1 MSRLIYLDHAATTAL
16 DPATASGL
24 AERQATLFGN
34 PASTHPVGRAAGK
47 ALAEARS
54 RIARRLGGDAK
65 DLIFTGGGTEAL
77 YLAILGS
84 AGETPGHL
92 LYSAVEHS
100 AVRESAAMLA
110 ARGWTVEVV
119 PVDVEGR
126 VTPQAVAARLRPDTR
141 ILAVMLAN
149 NEIGTINDVPG
160 IARVLRAQ
168 CRRAR
173 LVVDAVQ
180 AFGKLP
186 FTVAGLDADCVAITG
201 HKLHGPK
208 GIGALWSRVTLRPV
222 MKGGGQ
228 EGGVRGG
235 TQSAPLAWAFAEAA
249 DRHLDAMHHV
259 EALRD
264 DLWARLSAGL
274 PTARLTGPALGPDR
288 LGNNL
293 HLCVPGLPSEPLL
306 NALSAAGVCCSAG
319 SACSAGKFSKVLTA
333 LGRRKEDGAYIRLSP
348 GRFTTT
354 EDITTA
360 ARVFLTAVEELRQA
374 YG

>member
-16 DPATASGL
+16 APTISRGL

-47 ALAEARS
+47 ALAEARA
-54 RIARRLGGDAK
+54 RLARRLGGDPK
-65 DLIFTGGGTEAL
+65 GLVFTGGGTEAL

-84 AGETPGHL
+84 AGEAPGHL
-92 LYSAVEHS
+92 LCSAVEHS
-100 AVRESAAMLA
+100 AVRESAATLE
-110 ARGWTVEVV
+110 ARGWTIEVI
-119 PVDVEGR
+119 PVDALGR
-126 VTPQAVAARLRPDTR
+126 VTPDAVAARLRPDTR
-141 ILAVMLAN
+141 IVAVMLAN
-149 NEIGTINDVPG
+149 NEIGTVNDVPG
-160 IARVLRAQ
+160 IARVIRAGS
-168 CRRAR
+168 RRAR

-186 FTVAGLDADCVAITG
+186 FTVGELDADCVAITA

-208 GIGALWSRVTLRPV
+208 GIGALWSRVGLRPF

-228 EGGVRGG
+228 EGGLRGG

-249 DRHLDAMHHV
+249 DQHLDAMHHV
-259 EALRD
+259 QALRD
-264 DLWARLSAGL
+264 DLWARLQSGL
-274 PTARLTGPALGPDR
+274 PEVRLTGPAPGPLR

-293 HLCVPGLPSEPLL
+293 HVCVPGLPSEPLL

-319 SACSAGKFSKVLTA
+319 SACSAGRFSGVLTA

-354 EDITTA
+354 DDIAAA
-360 ARVFLTAVEELRQA
+360 ARIFLTAVEELRQA